1 VLDAEPRALLAWA
14 MNVGGNVELMIRHQL
29 ENRSD
34 ITNGVKAARRM
45 RDLARDYGEARFEE
59 VCAYAMP
66 LNITSLRSITS
77 ILKEDADKRFSITQ
91 APKVKIIGE
100 LRGPSYFG
108 ESA

>member
-1 VLDAEPRALLAWA
+1 MTA
-14 MNVGGNVELMIRHQL
+14 MSVSGNVELMIRHQL

-45 RDLARDYGEARFEE
+45 RDLARDYGETRFEE
-59 VCAYAMP
+59 VCTYAMS

-77 ILKEDADKRFSITQ
+77 ILKEEVDKRFSIAQT
-91 APKVKIIGE
+91 PKVKVIGE

-108 ESA
+108 ESV

>member
-1 VLDAEPRALLAWA
+1 
-14 MNVGGNVELMIRHQL
+14 MCIR
-29 ENRSD
+29 D
-34 ITNGVKAARRM
+34 
-45 RDLARDYGEARFEE
+45 RDYGEARFDE

-66 LNITSLRSITS
+66 LNSTSLRSITS

-91 APKVKIIGE
+91 APKVKVIGE